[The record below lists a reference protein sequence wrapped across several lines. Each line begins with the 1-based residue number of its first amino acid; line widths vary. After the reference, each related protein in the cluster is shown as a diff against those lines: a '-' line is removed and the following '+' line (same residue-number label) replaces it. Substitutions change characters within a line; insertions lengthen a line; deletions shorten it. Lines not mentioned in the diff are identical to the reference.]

1 MEPLSLLGGLIA
13 YVLSALVSVGMLFGT
28 YRLNLRLTARI
39 DEEKLLL
46 SGHRS
51 IAIVLGTVVVLCQA
65 ILLRH
70 AVFPSMVMVREM
82 FFRPFAWS
90 ELLSVLAQCLLL
102 FVILGL
108 LAVFSVAGAALLFS
122 RLTRALAEREEILKD
137 NVAVAIFFALVLLG
151 ITLVL
156 NEGLADLSR
165 ALVPLSRSGV
175 LRLS

>member
-13 YVLSALVSVGMLFGT
+13 YALSALVSVGMLFGT

-39 DEEKLLL
+39 DEDKLLL

-51 IAIVLGTVVVLCQA
+51 IAIVLGTVVLCQA

-82 FFRPFAWS
+82 FFRPFAWAD
-90 ELLSVLAQCLLL
+90 LVSVLVQCLLL

-108 LAVFSVAGAALLFS
+108 LAVFSVAGSAMLFS
-122 RLTRALAEREEILKD
+122 RLTRDLAEREEILKD